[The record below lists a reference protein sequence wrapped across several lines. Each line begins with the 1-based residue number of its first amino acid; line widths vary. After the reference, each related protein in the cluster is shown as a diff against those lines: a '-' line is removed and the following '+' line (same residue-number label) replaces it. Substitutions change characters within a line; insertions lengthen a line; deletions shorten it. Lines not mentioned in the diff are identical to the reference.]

1 MVGSHSCS
9 GKGKYKPSSY
19 LVARFK
25 AHDSN
30 HIVGNGLPV
39 MERSW
44 RIADMLL
51 ASDVRMAYGRKKE
64 IGTNIEGIAISGG
77 RLYVGLRSPNINGD
91 AFIVSAPV
99 KDLFAAGSQGLKNE
113 LVSTINVR
121 LGANT
126 GIRDLAALKDG
137 RLLILSGPTV
147 SQLDIGFKIW
157 LLGKPAMGA
166 QLRLLTELTT
176 QTVTENGEIAKAET
190 IVVIDEKDTSFSVL
204 VLYDNIDEGRP
215 ILHSIVFR
223 SQ

>member
-1 MVGSHSCS
+1 
-9 GKGKYKPSSY
+9 
-19 LVARFK
+19 
-25 AHDSN
+25 
-30 HIVGNGLPV
+30 
-39 MERSW
+39 
-44 RIADMLL
+44 
-51 ASDVRMAYGRKKE
+51 YGRKKE